1 MSQILTNPNPKN
13 IFIKMTTVRALLS
26 ENPAVIFSKTT
37 CCISHSIISLIRKFG
52 ANLIIYEL
60 DELSNGDGIEEELME
75 LGCSPSVPAVFIGK
89 KLVGGANEI
98 YSLNLESKLKPLLID
113 ANAIWM

>member
-1 MSQILTNPNPKN
+1 
-13 IFIKMTTVRALLS
+13 MTTVKTLIS
-26 ENPAVIFSKTT
+26 ENPVVLFSKTT

-52 ANLIIYEL
+52 ANPIIYEL
-60 DELSNGDGIEEELME
+60 DELHNGDDIEEELME

-98 YSLNLESKLKPLLID
+98 ISLNLESKLKQVLID
-113 ANAIWM
+113 ANAIWV